1 MSVIRVSKSK
11 NYTVMSN
18 IHLRDKNL
26 SLKSKGLLSV
36 ALSLPDNWNYSLN
49 GLASICKESITAIRS
64 AIKELC
70 QNGYA
75 TVEKLYPEKDSGRS
89 QIEYVYTFYE
99 EPQDTEDQNKGNQDI
114 ENLHVEEEHIEDGI
128 QINTNKLNTDKENTK
143 EINTDKSNTN
153 INASNS
159 KELEDDI
166 NASFS
171 EEKERVPYLDM
182 NNCTSDEIKIHYVIR
197 CKRIA
202 KNHNIADTKKIDDVA
217 STIEY
222 FCQQYYET
230 FNEHHPILSDRA
242 LERVFINFCFPPEL
256 LYEYNITA
264 YEDYKELI
272 DRYFT
277 TGYGKYRLSGVVP
290 DYSISHFMSE
300 EILTNLCKNAF
311 NIPHV

>member
-1 MSVIRVSKSK
+1 
-11 NYTVMSN
+11 MSN

-36 ALSLPDNWNYSLN
+36 ALSLPDNWNYSLK

-99 EPQDTEDQNKGNQDI
+99 EPQDTEAENKGNQDI
-114 ENLHVEEEHIEDGI
+114 ENLHVEEEHVEDGI

-143 EINTDKSNTN
+143 EINTDKLNTN
-153 INASNS
+153 INAFNS
-159 KELEDDI
+159 KELKDRRGRI

-171 EEKERVPYLDM
+171 EEKERTPFIDP
-182 NNCTSDEIKIHYVIR
+182 NNCTQEEIKNHYAVR
-197 CKRIA
+197 CKKIA
-202 KNHNIADTKKIDDVA
+202 EKHDIGDTEMIDNMSSIIAYFYKK
-217 STIEY
+217 
-222 FCQQYYET
+222 YYET
-230 FNEHHPILSDRA
+230 FGVHHPVLSARA
-242 LERVFINFCFPPEL
+242 LERVFINFCLPPEL
-256 LYEYNITA
+256 LYENGVTTYK
-264 YEDYKELI
+264 DYKKLI
-272 DRYFT
+272 DRYFST
-277 TGYGKYRLSGVVP
+277 EYGKYQLSGVIP

-300 EILTNLCKNAF
+300 EILINLCKNVF
-311 NIPHV
+311 DVFG